1 MSFHITKRGLKMK
14 IEVRKNEEMSG
25 VEIKFDE
32 KPDEEV
38 RGALKEVGFRW
49 HRWKSIWYA
58 KETAERLQVAENIAH
73 IYNS

>member
-1 MSFHITKRGLKMK
+1 MNFHIQQRGKKMK

-58 KETAERLQVAENIAH
+58 KETAERLQVAENIANIH
-73 IYNS
+73 NS

>member
-1 MSFHITKRGLKMK
+1 MK
-14 IEVRKNEEMSG
+14 IEVRKNEEKSG

-49 HRWKSIWYA
+49 HRWKSFWYA
-58 KETAERLQVAENIAH
+58 KETE
-73 IYNS
+73 